1 MIPGQEN
8 FVRNWVVVQNK
19 DFEAHA
25 RFQRGE
31 SAAYIASR
39 RDKPIQAGTFPCV
52 LRPLLLLL
60 VMAHRAKQYVVSC
73 RPTQ

>member
-1 MIPGQEN
+1 MIPGQD
-8 FVRNWVVVQNK
+8 FVRNWVLVQNK

-39 RDKPIQAGTFPCV
+39 RDKPIQANTFPCV

-60 VMAHRAKQYVVSC
+60 VMAQHVKQYIMSC

>member
-1 MIPGQEN
+1 M
-8 FVRNWVVVQNK
+8 VQNK

-31 SAAYIASR
+31 SAAYIASH
-39 RDKPIQAGTFPCV
+39 RDKPIQAGTFAIV
-52 LRPLLLLL
+52 LRALLLLL
-60 VMAHRAKQYVVSC
+60 AMAQRAKQYVVSC